1 MRRAEIYIYNEHAGT
16 LTESDTGY
24 VFTYSIE
31 YLASESPLPISV
43 TMPLREEPFTSPIL
57 HPFFDGL
64 IPEGWTLNIA
74 VKNWKLERH
83 DRMGLLM
90 ACCRECIGA
99 VSVRA
104 EADING

>member
-1 MRRAEIYIYNEHAGT
+1 MRRAEIYLFDKHTGT

-24 VFTYSIE
+24 AFTYSLE
-31 YLASESPLPISV
+31 YLNSESPLPISV
-43 TMPLREEPFTSPIL
+43 TMPLREEPFTSSIL

-74 VKNWKLERH
+74 VKSWKLEKH

-99 VSVRA
+99 VSVRT
-104 EADING
+104 EEDING